1 MGFLDKLNGAI
12 KRLEEFILSYGVL
25 IMAALTIVNVVSRN
39 FFGHGLS
46 FATEINEFLI
56 VFITFLGTSYAARNG
71 RHIRM
76 SALYDITND
85 KWKKMLTFMMT
96 SGTAVIMY
104 YMTYLSYI
112 YVRQVFMYQRVSPV
126 MRVPLF
132 LIWAWVPIGFLMTSL
147 HYTLAFVKN
156 VIEDDVW
163 ISFEEKSEY
172 EDLETAMSGDDGLKY
187 TDNEE
192 NS

>member
-25 IMAALTIVNVVSRN
+25 VMAALTIVNVISRN
-39 FFGHGLS
+39 FFGYGLS

-85 KWKKMLTFMMT
+85 KWKKILTFMMT
-96 SGTAVIMY
+96 LGTAVIMY

-112 YVRQVFMYQRVSPV
+112 YVRQVFVYQRVSPV
-126 MRVPLF
+126 LRVPLF
-132 LIWAWVPIGFLMTSL
+132 LIWAWVPIGFLMTAL

-156 VIEDDVW
+156 IIEDDVW